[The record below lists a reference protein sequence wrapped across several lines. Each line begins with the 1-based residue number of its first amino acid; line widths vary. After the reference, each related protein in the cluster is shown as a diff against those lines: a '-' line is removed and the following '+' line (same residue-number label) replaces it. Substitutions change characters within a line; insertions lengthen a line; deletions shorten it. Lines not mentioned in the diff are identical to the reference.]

1 MPAPSGREPLAK
13 PDTLRLS
20 RNVCRHAKGPI
31 SEGAGCDQREQT
43 GGVSAGTPSVTACAV
58 PAPPRGRL
66 WHCRKVCRYAGNGLA
81 LSVIAARCHLSQRE
95 WPWQYGKVSGFARGS
110 PFGGAGALAP
120 ERASPFGTA
129 VQPCGSTS
137 SREKAML
144 ENPQI
149 FQHCKFKNIFSA
161 EHGQSAAEAILNRA
175 VPGSTPS
182 VTACAVPAPPRGR
195 LWHCR
200 KVCHHRPKP
209 SPWGRWIA
217 AKRQDGRGNAAVYR
231 CAPSVKRQCW
241 KIRRFSSIANLKIYF
256 PLNMARAQRRPF

>member
-1 MPAPSGREPLAK
+1 MHVRKLFRYAGSGLALSGANAPAPPKGEPLAK
-13 PDTLRLS
+13 PDTLPYCQGLSLWERWHRL
-20 RNVCRHAKGPI
+20 AM
-31 SEGAGCDQREQT
+31 T
-43 GGVSAGTPSVTACAV
+43 
-58 PAPPRGRL
+58 
-66 WHCRKVCRYAGNGLA
+66 
-81 LSVIAARCHLSQRE
+81 
-95 WPWQYGKVSGFARGS
+95 
-110 PFGGAGALAP
+110 

-129 VQPCGSTS
+129 VQPCGNIP

-200 KVCHHRPKP
+200 KVCQHRPKP

-217 AKRQDGRGNAAVYR
+217 ATRQDGRGNAAVYR
-231 CAPSVKRQCW
+231 CAPPVKRQCW

>member
-1 MPAPSGREPLAK
+1 M
-13 PDTLRLS
+13 T
-20 RNVCRHAKGPI
+20 
-31 SEGAGCDQREQT
+31 
-43 GGVSAGTPSVTACAV
+43 
-58 PAPPRGRL
+58 
-66 WHCRKVCRYAGNGLA
+66 
-81 LSVIAARCHLSQRE
+81 
-95 WPWQYGKVSGFARGS
+95 
-110 PFGGAGALAP
+110 

-129 VQPCGSTS
+129 VQSCGNIP

-175 VPGSTPS
+175 VPGRHPLSHGMRRASSPKG
-182 VTACAVPAPPRGR
+182 PP
-195 LWHCR
+195 LAQCR

-231 CAPSVKRQCW
+231 CAPPVKRQCW

-256 PLNMARAQRRPF
+256 PLNMARAQRRPFKIVPCPAGERPQKNSPLRGSGYGAPCLKGVRVQCSFLP

>member
-1 MPAPSGREPLAK
+1 MYSGSFACTLSGSLRSPAPPKGELLAK
-13 PDTLRLS
+13 PETLRLS
-20 RNVCRHAKGPI
+20 RKLCRHAKGPI

-66 WHCRKVCRYAGNGLA
+66 W
-81 LSVIAARCHLSQRE
+81 Q
-95 WPWQYGKVSGFARGS
+95 
-110 PFGGAGALAP
+110 
-120 ERASPFGTA
+120 
-129 VQPCGSTS
+129 
-137 SREKAML
+137 
-144 ENPQI
+144 
-149 FQHCKFKNIFSA
+149 
-161 EHGQSAAEAILNRA
+161 
-175 VPGSTPS
+175 
-182 VTACAVPAPPRGR
+182 
-195 LWHCR
+195 CR

-231 CAPSVKRQCW
+231 CAPLVKRQCW

>member
-1 MPAPSGREPLAK
+1 MAK
-13 PDTLRLS
+13 PETLRLS
-20 RNVCRHAKGPI
+20 RKLCRHAKGPI

-81 LSVIAARCHLSQRE
+81 LSGANAPAPPKGELLAKPETLRLSRNVCRHAKGPISE
-95 WPWQYGKVSGFARGS
+95 GAVAVGDWGS
-110 PFGGAGALAP
+110 
-120 ERASPFGTA
+120 S
-129 VQPCGSTS
+129 
-137 SREKAML
+137 
-144 ENPQI
+144 
-149 FQHCKFKNIFSA
+149 
-161 EHGQSAAEAILNRA
+161 
-175 VPGSTPS
+175 GSTPS

-195 LWHCR
+195 LWQCR
-200 KVCHHRPKP
+200 KVCLHRPKP

-241 KIRRFSSIANLKIYF
+241 KIRRFSSIANLKINF

>member
-1 MPAPSGREPLAK
+1 MAK
-13 PDTLRLS
+13 SETLSLS
-20 RNVCRHAKGPI
+20 RKLCRHAKGPI

-81 LSVIAARCHLSQRE
+81 LSGANAPAPPKGEPLAKPETLPYCQGLSLWERWHRIAMT
-95 WPWQYGKVSGFARGS
+95 
-110 PFGGAGALAP
+110 

-129 VQPCGSTS
+129 VQPCGNIP

-149 FQHCKFKNIFSA
+149 FQHCKFKNILSA
-161 EHGQSAAEAILNRA
+161 EHGQSAAEAIQNRA

-200 KVCHHRPKP
+200 KVSLYRESRPLGEGGLPRSGKTEGVTLP
-209 SPWGRWIA
+209 FT
-217 AKRQDGRGNAAVYR
+217 V
-231 CAPSVKRQCW
+231 AP
-241 KIRRFSSIANLKIYF
+241 L
-256 PLNMARAQRRPF
+256 P